1 MKKLLLLSLTA
12 FAMVAF
18 TNCSD
23 DKDVVTPPADPA
35 EYTNADG
42 ITGGIMY
49 DKFWSTEAGF
59 NQSDPN
65 LAKFNQYSDFF
76 RCKQCHAWDYLGNA
90 GSYINRGPKTTRP
103 NIASGNILELAKSK
117 TAQELFDAMKKST
130 GRRDISYDLATY
142 NPTSNNTE
150 GDKMPDYSQL
160 LTDAQIWDIVKN
172 LKTEAIDVAQ
182 IYDATYTGTYPTGS
196 ASFSNI
202 GKDGNAVNGATY
214 FAQRCAGCHGANGT
228 AFLVENMTVGKFTR
242 SKPNEVQHKVKFG
255 QLGSSMTATDGLT
268 LTNLKDLYKALADTV
283 AFPN

>member
-1 MKKLLLLSLTA
+1 MKKLLLLSLIA

-23 DKDVVTPPADPA
+23 DEDVVTPPADPA

-65 LAKFNQYSDFF
+65 LAKFNQYADFF

-90 GSYINRGPKTTRP
+90 GSYISRGPKTTRP

-160 LTDAQIWDIVKN
+160 LTDAQIWDIVKY

-182 IYDATYTGTYPTGS
+182 LYDGTYTGTYPTGS
-196 ASFSNI
+196 ASYSNI
-202 GKDGNAVNGATY
+202 GKDGNATNGATY
-214 FAQRCAGCHGANGT
+214 FAQRCAGCHGANGA

-255 QLGSSMTATDGLT
+255 QLGTSMTATNGLT
-268 LTNLKDLYKALADTV
+268 LTNLKDLYKALTDTV

>member
-1 MKKLLLLSLTA
+1 MKKLLLLSLIA
-12 FAMVAF
+12 FAMVAL
-18 TNCSD
+18 TNCND
-23 DKDVVTPPADPA
+23 DEDVVTPPSDPA

-49 DKFWSTEAGF
+49 DKFWATEAGF

-65 LAKFNQYSDFF
+65 LAKFNQYADFF

-90 GSYINRGPKTTRP
+90 GSYINRGPRTSRP

-117 TAQELFDAMKKST
+117 TSQELFDAMKKST
-130 GRRDISYDLATY
+130 GRRDIANDLATY

-160 LTDAQIWDIVKN
+160 LTNAQIWDIVKY
-172 LKTEAIDVAQ
+172 LKTEAIDVDQ
-182 IYDATYTGTYPTGS
+182 LYDGTYTGTYPTGS
-196 ASFSNI
+196 ASYSNL
-202 GKDGNAVNGATY
+202 GKGGNALNGTSFY
-214 FAQRCAGCHGANGT
+214 AQRCAACHAADGT
-228 AFLVENMTVGKFTR
+228 AFLIENMTVGKFTR

-255 QLGSSMTATDGLT
+255 QLGSSMRYTGGIT
-268 LTNLKDLYKALADTV
+268 LQYMKDLYKAFADTV